1 MLTVAVPATVGIC
14 VIDTV
19 AWALVGQ
26 EACLIERSKT
36 LEALDAQEMTVDI
49 SDFRCGQSLK
59 GDVKFWV

>member
-26 EACLIERSKT
+26 VVCLRERSKT
-36 LEALDAQEMTVDI
+36 LEALDAQETTVDI
-49 SDFRCGQSLK
+49 SDFRCGQSLRE
-59 GDVKFWV
+59 DVQFWV